1 MFFLLFRRHLLYLR
15 TVNLVDNV
23 RLVHLVQD
31 IISSKSGL
39 IVYRS
44 LVYRGGGLKRVTT
57 CYLSEPRLTVFFSIW
72 QPLHFGLLIFDIWPG
87 IFTTFFSFK
96 GNINSELDRDFGFSW
111 NLNRDCGL
119 LEQKFL
125 FTLIILPRVTRCKLS
140 SWPPSFI

>member
-44 LVYRGGGLKRVTT
+44 LVYRGGGAIMSHNL
-57 CYLSEPRLTVFFSIW
+57 LSVRATFNCFFFHLATITFR
-72 QPLHFGLLIFDIWPG
+72 PLDIWHL
-87 IFTTFFSFK
+87 TRYLYNFFSFK